1 MANATVP
8 MKSLNF
14 MGSRMTCPRSP
25 DDAASWR
32 LQVRLPLR
40 AQVGE
45 NGQDA
50 AVILGRSRQS
60 QLREDARLVLLDGAL
75 VDHELLGVAGV

>member
-14 MGSRMTCPRSP
+14 MGSRMTRTRSH

-40 AQVGE
+40 PKVGE
-45 NGQDA
+45 NGQNA
-50 AVILGRSRQS
+50 AVILGRGR
-60 QLREDARLVLLDGAL
+60 
-75 VDHELLGVAGV
+75 

>member
-8 MKSLNF
+8 MKSLNV
-14 MGSRMTCPRSP
+14 MGSRMTRTRSH

-40 AQVGE
+40 PKVGE
-45 NGQDA
+45 NGQNA
-50 AVILGRSRQS
+50 AVILGGGR
-60 QLREDARLVLLDGAL
+60 
-75 VDHELLGVAGV
+75 